1 MTRGRK
7 SWQEII
13 PKYFGLAFYT
23 TYVLHLFPFMNVLAR
38 QEGAGM
44 KKWNLA
50 IKKSSSYPCIVVREQ
65 ILMPLD
71 GSVNLSRSSIVLQ
84 NRASSTLALLIY
96 QVGQSFIQRGYP

>member
-7 SWQEII
+7 SWQEIK
-13 PKYFGLAFYT
+13 PKYFDLAFYS

-50 IKKSSSYPCIVVREQ
+50 GKKIPVILVLLLENKFPCHWMVV
-65 ILMPLD
+65 L
-71 GSVNLSRSSIVLQ
+71 
-84 NRASSTLALLIY
+84 T
-96 QVGQSFIQRGYP
+96 